1 MRGEPIP
8 LAVPTQGVFKNVT
21 PDQVPQGG
29 LIDGLNCWLDIDGL
43 YKPRFGYTPYITPGP
58 NIGPIMGLWWW
69 VNLDNTNQYLAVS
82 LTDVATVSGSP
93 AAWTTVTG
101 TPSLTGTLNDPV
113 QFVSYFQNNI
123 INVIICNNN
132 DPLKVW
138 NTGQTT
144 VLPLTPTV
152 ALAGTNNYTGTTNP
166 TFATY
171 PQNTQFFFTLANAN
185 TGAVTINLN
194 GVGAQPAKKLVNGVI
209 TDFVAGDLQPNTT
222 YNFSFDGTE
231 ILLGTNLLA
240 PIARDITVVGGR
252 VVAVNI
258 LTAPAS
264 VRNITQVVWTATF
277 DMTVWPALAFY
288 NLVDLDDPLTSVDPI
303 GSFAAIVY
311 GQQSA
316 TLMQSVG
323 GVTDPFAFS
332 FTPIRGVET
341 GPASSA
347 SVVIAEGLH
356 YYFATDGRIYSCDGT
371 SAQSISDQI
380 DPQTIADMNPA
391 LLTQVFGVYYAKQ
404 KQIEWWYP
412 ARDGSTGPTHAVLY
426 RLPHSSGGIAAALGL
441 SNGTFE
447 ALQTFSEVIRSGRP
461 IASATGVRW
470 QDLPNPWVTYTVPW
484 SSFASINSQGV
495 FLGTDAGQVHLFTS
509 ASSNDNG
516 TQIPFFFVPSLLSA
530 GPTQDLLLDSWE
542 VFFKP
547 SSAFELLT
555 LDFSSLGFPLDTPV
569 TLTDTFFDLS
579 SSKTYGEPKAF
590 PGAVLASQYARYI
603 ELNFNGV
610 SFVRALAFGGGT
622 IFVNKQ
628 QRRSTVNP
636 LNKNL

>member
-8 LAVPTQGVFKNVT
+8 LVVPTQGVFKNVT

-29 LIDGLNCWLDIDGL
+29 LIDGANVWLDIDGL
-43 YKPRFGYTPYITPGP
+43 YKPRFGYSPYLAVSPA
-58 NIGPIMGLWWW
+58 IGPIMGLWWW
-69 VNLDNTNQYLAVS
+69 TNLDNTNQYLAVS
-82 LTDVATVSGSP
+82 TTDVATVSGSP
-93 AAWTTVTG
+93 AAWSTVTG
-101 TPSLTGTLNDPV
+101 TPKLTGTLNDPV
-113 QFVSYFQNNI
+113 RFVSFFQNNA
-123 INVIICNNN
+123 INVIFANNN

-152 ALAGTNNYTGTTNP
+152 ALTGTNNYTGTTNP
-166 TFATY
+166 TFAAY
-171 PQNTQFFFTLANAN
+171 PTNTQFFFTFANAN

-194 GVGAQPAKKLVNGVI
+194 GVGAQPAKKLVNGVV
-209 TDFVAGDLQPNTT
+209 TDFASGDLQPNTT

-240 PIARDITVVGGR
+240 PIARSISVVGGR
-252 VVAVNI
+252 IVAANI
-258 LTAPAS
+258 LTAPGS
-264 VRNITQVVWTATF
+264 TRNITQVVWTATF

-288 NLVDLDDPLTSVDPI
+288 NLVDLDDPLVSANPI
-303 GSFAAIVY
+303 GNFAGVIY

-316 TLMQSVG
+316 TLMQAVG

-341 GPASSA
+341 GPCSSA
-347 SVVIAEGLH
+347 SVVVAQGLH
-356 YYFATDGRIYSCDGT
+356 RYFGTDGRIYSCDGT

-380 DPQTIADMNPA
+380 DAQTIADMNPA
-391 LLTQVFGVYYAKQ
+391 ILSQVHGCYYAKQ

-412 ARDGSTGPTHAVLY
+412 ARDASTGPMHAVLF
-426 RLPHSSGGIAAALGL
+426 RLPASQGGVAAALGL
-441 SNGTFE
+441 SQGTFE
-447 ALQTFSEVIRSGRP
+447 PLQSFGEVIRASAP
-461 IASATGVRW
+461 IASATGVKW
-470 QDLPNPWVTYTVPW
+470 SDLTNPWLTYNVPW

-495 FLGTDAGQVHLFTS
+495 FLGTDAGQVHLFSSSS
-509 ASSNDNG
+509 ANDNG
-516 TQIPFFFVPSLLSA
+516 TQIPFFFVPAFLSA
-530 GPTQDLLLDSWE
+530 GPREDLILDSWE
-542 VFFKP
+542 VFFRP
-547 SSAFELLT
+547 SAAFELLT
-555 LDFSSLGFPLDTPV
+555 LDFSSLGFPLDSPA

-579 SSKTYGEPKAF
+579 DRRTYGEPKAF

-603 ELNFNGV
+603 QLTFSGV

>member
-43 YKPRFGYTPYITPGP
+43 YKPRFGYTPYIATGPG
-58 NIGPIMGLWWW
+58 IGPIMGLWWW

-101 TPSLTGTLNDPV
+101 SPSLTGTLNDPV

-138 NTGQTT
+138 NTGQAT

-152 ALAGTNNYTGTTNP
+152 ALAGTNNYTGNTVP
-166 TFATY
+166 TFAAY
-171 PQNTQFFFTLANAN
+171 PQNTQFFFTFANAN

-194 GVGAQPAKKLVNGVI
+194 GVGAQPAKKLVNGVV

-231 ILLGTNLLA
+231 VLLGTNLLA
-240 PIARDITVVGGR
+240 PIARDITVIGGR
-252 VVAVNI
+252 IVAVNI
-258 LTAPAS
+258 LTAPGS

-288 NLVDLDDPLTSVDPI
+288 NLVDLDDPLVSVDPI
-303 GSFAAIVY
+303 GSFAGVVY

-316 TLMQSVG
+316 TLMQTVG

-341 GPASSA
+341 GPCSSA
-347 SVVIAEGLH
+347 SVVIAESQH

-426 RLPHSSGGIAAALGL
+426 RLPKTAGGLASALGL

-447 ALQTFSEVIRSGRP
+447 TLQTFSEVIRSGRP

-470 QDLPNPWVTYTVPW
+470 QDLPNPWVTYNVPW
-484 SSFASINSQGV
+484 SSFASVNSQGV

-516 TQIPFFFVPSLLSA
+516 VQIPFFFVLSLLSA
-530 GPTQDLLLDSWE
+530 GPREDLILDSWE

-547 SSAFELLT
+547 SGAVEFLT
-555 LDFSSLGFPLDTPV
+555 LDFSSLGFPLDTPA

-603 ELNFNGV
+603 ELNFSGV
-610 SFVRALAFGGGT
+610 SFARALAFGGGT
-622 IFVNKQ
+622 IFVNRQ